1 MDFQVDSE
9 EVWRSGNL
17 LVMRKDAQLPDRC
30 IKTNRPANGKRFRAN
45 LYWHHPAVYLLVLIN
60 LLVYVVV
67 ALIVRKN
74 AIVYVGVT
82 EEVLQKRNRTI
93 LGAWIVG
100 IIGVF
105 LLFAP
110 GFTQLETLSNQLQIL
125 GFILILGGLF
135 WGIMGANIVSP
146 AKIDDDYIWLRG
158 VCREYLASLPLWKN

>member
-9 EVWRSGNL
+9 EVWRSGKF

-45 LYWHHPAVYLLVLIN
+45 LYWHHPAIYLLILFN
-60 LLVYVVV
+60 LLVYAVV

-82 EEVLQKRNRTI
+82 EEVLQKRNRAI
-93 LGAWIVG
+93 LGAWLVG

-110 GFTQLETLSNQLQIL
+110 GFTPSETLSTQLQML
-125 GFILILGGLF
+125 GFILILGGLI
-135 WGIMGANIVSP
+135 WGIVGATIVS
-146 AKIDDDYIWLRG
+146 ATRIDDDYVWIRG
-158 VCREYLASLPLWKN
+158 VCREYLASLPLWKD